1 MQAKGGQEEEV
12 ASLVEDLKKLPIL
25 IEQALEHDKAIE
37 EMAEH
42 FIEKHNAL
50 FLGRGDQYPV
60 AMEGALKLKEIS
72 YIHAEAYP
80 AGELKHGPLALV
92 DSEMPIVAV
101 APNTSLL
108 EKLKSNL
115 EEIIEMDEVPESIAP
130 IIYTIPLQLLS
141 YHVAVFKGTDVD
153 KPRNLAKEWI
163 GELKDTKT
171 LKSDAIAGLTVALVL
186 VPQSMAYAQLAGL
199 PAYVGPVAIV
209 SLMTAAALEP
219 LAISSPDG
227 YLAYAAILAFMV
239 GVFQASLGL
248 LRLGILV
255 DFLSHPVVVGFES
268 RGGAVI
274 GVVPSGLPGFKIP
287 DVEFGQM
294 VNLIVSAAVIGLL
307 GFVEAISV
315 AKAIASE
322 TRQRLSANQ
331 ELVGQ
336 GMANIVASMFQA
348 YPVSGSFSRSA
359 VNFAA
364 DAKTGFSSIV
374 TGILVATTLLFLTPL
389 LYHLPQATLAAVIM
403 VAVFNLIKIE
413 PIVHAWKVHRHD
425 GFVAVAVFLVTLF
438 FAPHLE
444 KGIMA
449 GVVLSLGLFLYRTMS
464 PRFVEV
470 GRHEDGSLRSAE
482 LFDLKTSDTVSIFRY
497 DGDLYFAN
505 AGYLEGKVLNSIAQ
519 KPNLKVMVLDFESVD
534 LIDST
539 GEETLARI
547 AERLEVAG
555 IELYI
560 ARAKRTM
567 RDAFTRSGLMDK
579 IGEDRFFRE
588 RTLAAKFAK
597 ENLREEIGRG
607 SDVVDF
613 PSGEQPTDLSV
624 EQLWVTSTGKQS
636 FPDDLLVAVNQEYT
650 NSQALLNDGDESE
663 YQTESM
669 QGETNYGATANFVG
683 TMRDFNE
690 GDDVK
695 SMTLEHYPAMTEK
708 QLNLIV
714 DQAYEKW
721 PLQNTLISK
730 LGKIPMNIHKNEKT
744 VIAAR
749 ILAGGSGGRKPESF

>member
-1 MQAKGGQEEEV
+1 ME
-12 ASLVEDLKKLPIL
+12 
-25 IEQALEHDKAIE
+25 
-37 EMAEH
+37 
-42 FIEKHNAL
+42 NA
-50 FLGRGDQYPV
+50 F
-60 AMEGALKLKEIS
+60 
-72 YIHAEAYP
+72 
-80 AGELKHGPLALV
+80 
-92 DSEMPIVAV
+92 
-101 APNTSLL
+101 TSI
-108 EKLKSNL
+108 LKSFTERL
-115 EEIIEMDEVPESIAP
+115 TP
-130 IIYTIPLQLLS
+130 
-141 YHVAVFKGTDVD
+141 FKG
-153 KPRNLAKEWI
+153 WI
-163 GELKDTKT
+163 GELKDAGT
-171 LKSDAIAGLTVALVL
+171 LKADAIAGLTVALVL

-199 PAYVGPVAIV
+199 PAYVGLYASFLPVIFASVFGSSMQLATGPVAIV

-227 YLAYAAILAFMV
+227 YLAYAAALAFMV
-239 GVFQASLGL
+239 GVFQASLGF

-255 DFLSHPVVVGFES
+255 DFLSHPVVVGFTNAAAIIIASSQFSKIFGLETRKGEHHYETVWNLIQDIPQTHLPTLIMGIFS
-268 RGGAVI
+268 IFLLVYIKKIAPRLPNVLITVVICILLSFFLTYEARGGAVI

-287 DVEFGQM
+287 DVEFGQV

-336 GMANIVASMFQA
+336 GLSNIVASMFQA

-364 DAKTGFSSIV
+364 DARTGFSSIV
-374 TGILVATTLLFLTPL
+374 TGILVAVTLLFLTPL

-425 GFVAVAVFLVTLF
+425 GFVAVAVFMTTLF

-449 GVVLSLGLFLYRTMS
+449 GVLLSLGLFLYRTMS
-464 PRFVEV
+464 PKFVEV

-539 GEETLARI
+539 GEETLGRI
-547 AERLEVAG
+547 VERLEVAG

-567 RDAFTRSGLMDK
+567 
-579 IGEDRFFRE
+579 
-588 RTLAAKFAK
+588 
-597 ENLREEIGRG
+597 
-607 SDVVDF
+607 
-613 PSGEQPTDLSV
+613 
-624 EQLWVTSTGKQS
+624 
-636 FPDDLLVAVNQEYT
+636 
-650 NSQALLNDGDESE
+650 
-663 YQTESM
+663 
-669 QGETNYGATANFVG
+669 
-683 TMRDFNE
+683 
-690 GDDVK
+690 
-695 SMTLEHYPAMTEK
+695 
-708 QLNLIV
+708 
-714 DQAYEKW
+714 
-721 PLQNTLISK
+721 
-730 LGKIPMNIHKNEKT
+730 
-744 VIAAR
+744 
-749 ILAGGSGGRKPESF
+749 